1 MIRIVIFV
9 AAVAPPLMIL
19 SYWTGKVSG
28 SWRSEAVWS
37 AFFLGAVGT
46 VGAAI
51 LEFGIGFLGSS
62 LGTFAATPPVAASA
76 AKALFVAAI
85 PEESIKLFILV
96 ALAEKNVDVRRFQD
110 IIVLGLAVSLGF
122 ATLENFFYVTSAGD
136 WKTIAGLRALTSV
149 PSHGIDGL
157 AMGALLASARLD
169 GLKGALPTKSVL
181 LVPVLLHAA
190 YDFPLF
196 VIEQHIGRLWFGAAW
211 LAVIVTSA
219 IFVIRL
225 FNHVLS
231 RAVSADRT
239 SSPDAELVE
248 KVDQLV
254 SRGAIGFIAGSALQ
268 SQRTVQPIS

>member
-37 AFFLGAVGT
+37 AFFLGAVGA

-51 LEFGIGFLGSS
+51 LEFGIGFLGGS
-62 LGTFAATPPVAASA
+62 LGSFAAAPPVAASA
-76 AKALFVAAI
+76 AKALLVAAI

-96 ALAEKNVDVRRFQD
+96 ALAEKHVDVRRFQD

-169 GLKGALPTKSVL
+169 GTKGVWPDNSVL
-181 LVPVLLHAA
+181 FVPVLLHAA

-196 VIEQHIGRLWFGAAW
+196 LIEQHIGWLWFGAAW
-211 LAVIVTSA
+211 LAVIITSA
-219 IFVIRL
+219 FFVIRL
-225 FNHVLS
+225 FNRVLL

-254 SRGAIGFIAGSALQ
+254 SGGAIGFIAGSALQ
-268 SQRTVQPIS
+268 PQRTVQPIS